1 MDEFGLDSLAAEL
14 ESESS
19 GGSTQLNLSDISR
32 DPDQPRTE
40 FNEEKLQRLADSI
53 NAQGVIQPIVV
64 RQDNN
69 DFERYIIIAGE
80 RRWRAAKIAG
90 LETIPTIIKEAND
103 TEIVAAQI
111 IENIDRE
118 GFTLLD
124 EVNAVVRM
132 CKICGNASKAGDA
145 LGKPKSWISKR
156 VRISKSG
163 DLITRFIQ
171 EGKSTDVQGNYQL
184 SRLIEK
190 YPEQGKQFVEN
201 WIAYPETRKNLRKQ
215 VTDLMALLENP
226 PVKTSTPPAET
237 DVEETVNA
245 TDSEQVETDPI
256 EDHAPENNPIENKA
270 NTEDSPVTPVVSVT
284 TETSIPSVKT
294 EEKLEEV
301 RSFEVKKGE
310 VILMTESHKFVL
322 NEALLKV
329 INAEL

>member
-19 GGSTQLNLSDISR
+19 GGSTQLNLNNISR
-32 DPDQPRTE
+32 DPNQPRTE

-64 RQDNN
+64 RQDAN

-90 LETIPTIIKEAND
+90 LETIPAIIKEADD
-103 TEIVAAQI
+103 TEIVASQI

-132 CKICGNASKAGDA
+132 CKICGNASKAADA

-156 VRISKSG
+156 VKISKGG
-163 DLITRFIQ
+163 DLIARFIQ

-184 SRLIEK
+184 SRLLEK
-190 YPEQGKQFVEN
+190 FPEQGKQFIEN

-215 VTDLMALLENP
+215 VTDLMTLLENP
-226 PVKTSTPPAET
+226 PVKTTTPPVET
-237 DVEETVNA
+237 DAKETINA
-245 TDSEQVETDPI
+245 TNSEQVKADSI
-256 EDHAPENNPIENKA
+256 EHHASENESIASKENVK
-270 NTEDSPVTPVVSVT
+270 
-284 TETSIPSVKT
+284 ETSITPSVNITKDST
-294 EEKLEEV
+294 APNIKEEEKLEEV
-301 RSFEVKKGE
+301 RGYKVKKGE
-310 VILMTESHKFVL
+310 VILITESHKFIL

-329 INAEL
+329 INEEL

>member
-90 LETIPTIIKEAND
+90 LQTIPAIIKEAND

-156 VRISKSG
+156 VRISKGG

-237 DVEETVNA
+237 EVEETVNA

-270 NTEDSPVTPVVSVT
+270 NTEDTPVTPVVSVT

-329 INAEL
+329 INAEI

>member
-90 LETIPTIIKEAND
+90 LQTIPAIIKEAND

-156 VRISKSG
+156 VRISKGG

-215 VTDLMALLENP
+215 VTDLMTLLENP

-270 NTEDSPVTPVVSVT
+270 NTEDTPVTPVVSVT

-329 INAEL
+329 INAEI